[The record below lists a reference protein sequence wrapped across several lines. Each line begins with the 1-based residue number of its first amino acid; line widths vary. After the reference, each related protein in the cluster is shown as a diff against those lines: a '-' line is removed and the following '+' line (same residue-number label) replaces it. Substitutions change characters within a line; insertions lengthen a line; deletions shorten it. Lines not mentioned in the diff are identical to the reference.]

1 MNTKSSIYAKYFWGL
16 NKRALNEVEI
26 ILNNPVHSQFIDKT
40 ITILSRCQ
48 DPKELFF
55 LISKERFINHWP
67 RIRNYWR
74 RINPVSDFRDW
85 WQTIYEELVYRKTDK
100 LIMPKGMP
108 LSSFLKFGKSVKKSR
123 IAKGLSQKDLACSA
137 QINQSDV
144 SLIEEG
150 RKNITFKTLFKI
162 CKALEIKNI
171 EI

>member
-1 MNTKSSIYAKYFWGL
+1 MNKKLPRSHFLVKSDHFKNTYGG
-16 NKRALNEVEI
+16 KRIEN
-26 ILNNPVHSQFIDKT
+26 
-40 ITILSRCQ
+40 
-48 DPKELFF
+48 
-55 LISKERFINHWP
+55 
-67 RIRNYWR
+67 
-74 RINPVSDFRDW
+74 
-85 WQTIYEELVYRKTDK
+85 
-100 LIMPKGMP
+100 
-108 LSSFLKFGKSVKKSR
+108 SSFIIYSNDNCEEFSRIAVVVSKKFGKSVKKSR